1 MARRCGAPTQD
12 PPSFFNRNDRPPFIA
27 EGTHLLARQRH
38 DSDAARR
45 FEARVGLDWAIDHGC
60 RAWLEPLG
68 SNVPDSRCGHELA
81 GDAGV
86 SGRISDA
93 CRVCDQ
99 HVAGFEHT
107 LEVKRAL
114 RSHSVTQGIVGENDL
129 ETRRL
134 AVIPFCLVMRAIGTY
149 DTMPGRNLMP
159 KLCCGRAGSPNA
171 IHIHGEPIGMQRVEL
186 VEETADPECGWPIGG
201 KNSNGCQ
208 SCLSCFPHC
217 VCKPGHKF
225 RIKTSDRELRP
236 LSCHCVTGASSLN

>member
-1 MARRCGAPTQD
+1 DQD
-12 PPSFFNRNDRPPFIA
+12 
-27 EGTHLLARQRH
+27 
-38 DSDAARR
+38 
-45 FEARVGLDWAIDHGC
+45 
-60 RAWLEPLG
+60 
-68 SNVPDSRCGHELA
+68 
-81 GDAGV
+81 
-86 SGRISDA
+86 
-93 CRVCDQ
+93 
-99 HVAGFEHT
+99 VAGFEHT

-225 RIKTSDRELRP
+225 RIKTSDGELRL
-236 LSCHCVTGASSLN
+236 LSCHCVTGASSLNKIIASCRNFGRRHLGNGQRAELAEVDVLRVACWRADRLRLRGLRLRRMRQRYRTRQ